1 MSKVHTQIDIPTL
14 RDDFVDAVKEV
25 FNGDSL
31 SFLDIIENEE
41 YDASRYDVFYDYND
55 ENYIIN
61 RLTGEY
67 INWYKFD
74 HLGRAIYTTISDP
87 SKDKFAKFLKEF
99 KDSFATVC

>member
-1 MSKVHTQIDIPTL
+1 MNKVYTRNDVPTL
-14 RDDFVDAVKEV
+14 RDDFIDAVKEV

-31 SFLDIIENEE
+31 SLLDIIENEE

-74 HLGRAIYTTISDP
+74 HLGRDIHTTIPDP
-87 SKDKFAKFLKEF
+87 SKDKFAKFLEVF
-99 KDSFATVC
+99 KDSIVTVF

>member
-1 MSKVHTQIDIPTL
+1 MSKVYTKFDIPTL
-14 RDDFVDAVKEV
+14 RDDFIDAVKEV
-25 FNGDSL
+25 FDGDIFSL
-31 SFLDIIENEE
+31 LDIIENIE
-41 YDASRYDVFYDYND
+41 YDSSKYDVFYDYND

-74 HLGRAIYTTISDP
+74 HLGRCISTTISDP

-99 KDSFATVC
+99 KDSIND